1 MKATKT
7 LMVAALAAA
16 GLGMADMAAAQAKH
30 GGHGYRGG
38 HHNGHGHR
46 HGHRHWHG
54 HGHRHWYPR
63 SYWGWTFGVPL
74 AIGAAWAWHDPYWY
88 GPRVVYREVVR
99 DEGYVGEIRPLP
111 GEGGIRYEGE
121 ARPEPA
127 PAPAPAPGAAPKAP
141 AAGAP
146 TTGPL
151 YMNYCESARAYYP
164 KVTSCPEGWKFQT
177 PSQ

>member
-1 MKATKT
+1 MKATRT

-38 HHNGHGHR
+38 NHHHG
-46 HGHRHWHG
+46 GHRHWHG
-54 HGHRHWYPR
+54 GHRHHWN
-63 SYWGWTFGVPL
+63 WGWSIGVPL

-88 GPRVVYREVVR
+88 GPRVVYRDVIR
-99 DEGYVGEIRPLP
+99 DEGYVGHIRPLP
-111 GEGGIRYEGE
+111 GDESIRIEGT
-121 ARPEPA
+121 ARPEADPA
-127 PAPAPAPGAAPKAP
+127 PAAPQQQNP

-177 PSQ
+177 PTR

>member
-30 GGHGYRGG
+30 GGSGYRGG
-38 HHNGHGHR
+38 GHHHGGSRHWGHR
-46 HGHRHWHG
+46 HG
-54 HGHRHWYPR
+54 GHRHWGGSR
-63 SYWGWTFGVPL
+63 WGWGLALGVPL
-74 AIGAAWAWHDPYWY
+74 GIGIGTAWGYDPFWD
-88 GPRVVYREVVR
+88 GPRVVYREVIR

-111 GEGGIRYEGE
+111 GEPGIRYEGE
-121 ARPEPA
+121 ARPEAAPEPA
-127 PAPAPAPGAAPKAP
+127 PAAPPQAP

-146 TTGPL
+146 ATGPL

-164 KVTSCPEGWKFQT
+164 KVTSCPEGWKFQA
-177 PSQ
+177 PGR

>member
-16 GLGMADMAAAQAKH
+16 GLGLADMAAAQEKH
-30 GGHGYRGG
+30 RGGHGYRGG
-38 HHNGHGHR
+38 HH
-46 HGHRHWHG
+46 HG
-54 HGHRHWYPR
+54 HGHWHGPR
-63 SYWGWTFGVPL
+63 WHWGWSIGVPL
-74 AIGAAWAWHDPYWY
+74 AIGTAWAWHDPYWY
-88 GPRVVYREVVR
+88 GPRVVYREVIR

-121 ARPEPA
+121 ARPEPG
-127 PAPAPAPGAAPKAP
+127 PAPAPAAPKAP

-146 TTGPL
+146 TSGPL